1 MMAPLLYFLSIALF
15 GFVVLGASQI
25 PNGIWLVACIFPVFL
40 AMILGF
46 VMWVFAWSEY
56 SLVVSLGS
64 LIVPIVG
71 IVAVRRRLSTER
83 LFAAICVAVVV
94 GLVFA
99 RFAFMAADI
108 G

>member
-15 GFVVLGASQI
+15 AFVVLGASQI
-25 PNGIWLVACIFPVFL
+25 PNSIWLVACIFPVFI

-64 LIVPIVG
+64 LIVPIIG

-83 LFAAICVAVVV
+83 LFAVICAAVVA
-94 GLVFA
+94 GLVVA
-99 RFAFMAADI
+99 RFAFIAADI

>member
-25 PNGIWLVACIFPVFL
+25 PNGMWLVACIFPVFI

-56 SLVVSLGS
+56 SIVVSLGS
-64 LIVPIVG
+64 LLAPVVG
-71 IVAVRRRLSTER
+71 IVAIRRRLSTEW
-83 LFAAICVAVVV
+83 LFAVICAAVVV
-94 GLVFA
+94 ALVFA
-99 RFAFMAADI
+99 RFAFIAADI